1 MKRANVLF
9 ATIANATGRACGH
22 PFAFILSVL
31 AVIVWAISGPVFG
44 FSDTWQL
51 VINTGTTV
59 ITYLLL
65 FVVQNSQNRNAA
77 ALHIKLDEIL
87 RAIPEARSALVV
99 SHIEDAPDE
108 KIVEERQ
115 VLDKLIV
122 KDI

>member
-1 MKRANVLF
+1 MKQANTWF
-9 ATIANATGRACGH
+9 AEIANATGKATGH
-22 PFAFILSVL
+22 PLAFILSML
-31 AVIVWAISGPVFG
+31 AVVVWGISGPIFG

-87 RAIPEARSALVV
+87 RAMPEARTDLVA

-108 KIVEERQ
+108 KIDKERKALEE
-115 VLDKLIV
+115 LIASE
-122 KDI
+122 K